1 MKIFIPLQ
9 LASTR
14 VKRKNIREFY
24 NGESLFDIKIKQLLK
39 NFRPEDIYVSSEDEI
54 VSDLCRKYDINFLK
68 RDISLTG
75 NNIFQADLIN
85 HFLLNVKSDDDV
97 MWVQVTQPLFDKFDE
112 MLIEWNNLDKNKYN
126 SLVAVKTFKNHL
138 ISEAGL
144 PINFN
149 FGYWHVVTQNL
160 PKLYELLWACFIQ
173 TRESIERVKYQIGS
187 KPKYKCF
194 DDITLVDIDT
204 ENDFRLAAIIY
215 KTIISNNTN
224 Q

>member
-24 NGESLFDIKIKQLLK
+24 KGESLFDIKIKQLLK
-39 NFRPEDIYVSSEDEI
+39 TFYPDDIFVSSEDEI
-54 VSDLCRKYDINFLK
+54 VKDLCNKYNINFLK
-68 RDISLTG
+68 RDLSLTG

-85 HFLLNVKSDDDV
+85 HFLLNVKSNDDV

-112 MLIEWNNLDKNKYN
+112 MLKEWETLDKHKYN

-138 ISEAGL
+138 ISESGL

-215 KTIISNNTN
+215 EMIVSNKNN
-224 Q
+224 K